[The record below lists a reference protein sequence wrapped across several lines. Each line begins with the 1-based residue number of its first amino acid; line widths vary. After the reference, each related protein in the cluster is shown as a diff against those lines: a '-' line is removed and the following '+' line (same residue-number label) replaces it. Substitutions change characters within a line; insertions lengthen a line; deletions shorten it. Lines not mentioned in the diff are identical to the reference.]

1 MPGGSVS
8 VLSNGMEIVERRVTA
23 DLPPTVF
30 LLSPAT
36 LQGLRAQRLAARG
49 ASFETARRFRS
60 AEGVPIGE
68 AFAFLSS
75 LYFRGKIA
83 YARRFATA
91 GLAPDLAPLELAP
104 EEEAGVHVI
113 APGYGLVSPGWAL
126 TRERFRKIHRTPVD
140 VTVRAYHRPLTRDAR
155 ALAAR
160 LPADAQ
166 IVLLGSVA
174 TGKYVDVL
182 RPVLGDR
189 LRFPLCFA
197 GVGDMARGAILLRAA
212 RSGEELE
219 YGTLDRPR
227 QRLRGEATENER

>member
-1 MPGGSVS
+1 MPPK
-8 VLSNGMEIVERRVTA
+8 I
-23 DLPPTVF
+23 F
-30 LLSPAT
+30 LLSPANVS
-36 LQGLRAQRLAARG
+36 GLRGRQLTSPRAGFNAALRY
-49 ASFETARRFRS
+49 RS
-60 AEGVPIGE
+60 AEGVPVAD
-68 AFAFLSS
+68 AFAFMSA